1 HEGFASLLASPLIP
15 LILSASRRPLST
27 SPPSR
32 AFAKELFLGKIEKK
46 SSHFQRLAKMN
57 LMKSISLWDLWKNSS
72 MKKWIL
78 RKLTGRGKSRTTPW
92 KS

>member
-32 AFAKELFLGKIEKK
+32 AFAKELFLGKIEK
-46 SSHFQRLAKMN
+46 
-57 LMKSISLWDLWKNSS
+57 
-72 MKKWIL
+72 WIL